1 MLDDVSKQT
10 SIRSDLQ
17 ADFGRLRR
25 GYEDEPY
32 PEYSDR
38 IARLSKLDALIRDNE
53 AALVDALNTDFGC
66 RSRTES
72 LLAEILCSLDSI
84 KYAKHNL
91 AKWMRKRGRRT
102 SFWALPAKIYA
113 RAQPLGVVGIM
124 APWNYSLDLTL
135 SPLTAA
141 LAAGNRVM
149 VCMSPETPTLYQT
162 LSALIESVFTPSEVR
177 IYLGSDE
184 LSPAFAAL
192 PFDHLL
198 FTGST
203 RVGRLV
209 AKAAAENL
217 TPITLELGGKSPAIV
232 APDFNITEAAERIS
246 WGKTFNAGQTC
257 VAPDYVMIPKG
268 SEDAF
273 TTALLEKFTTS
284 FHSMD
289 DSDLTAVIS
298 ERFYKRLTLM
308 VEDAEA
314 KGATILRPAGFEPT
328 AKGGVFKMPLTVVMN
343 PPEDATLMQEE
354 IFGPVLPV
362 LTYQAFSEVAAY
374 VNAKERPLAVY
385 CFSHN
390 RSTIDHLQEQT
401 VSGQFGL
408 NETLI
413 HYAQEDLAFGGVGS
427 SGTGAYHGQA
437 GFDTF
442 SHLKSVLEQRGFF
455 GFTGLKLLHPPYGR
469 VTNLLVSLM
478 KR

>member
-1 MLDDVSKQT
+1 MLDHSDKQT
-10 SIRSDLQ
+10 RTESDLTV
-17 ADFGRLRR
+17 DFGRLRE
-25 GYEDEPY
+25 GYEAEPY
-32 PEYSDR
+32 PSHQVR
-38 IARLSKLDALIRDNE
+38 AARLTKLDALIRDNE
-53 AALVDALNTDFGC
+53 AALVDALNADFGC
-66 RSRTES
+66 RSKTES
-72 LLAEILCSLDSI
+72 MLAEILCSLDSI
-84 KYAKHNL
+84 KYAKQNL
-91 AKWMRKRGRRT
+91 RKWMRKRGRRT
-102 SFWALPAKIYA
+102 SFWARPAKVYA

-124 APWNYSLDLTL
+124 APWNYSLDLSI
-135 SPLTAA
+135 SPLAAA

-149 VCMSPETPTLYQT
+149 VCMSPETPTLYET
-162 LSALIESVFTPSEVR
+162 LSTLLESVFTESEVR
-177 IYLGSDE
+177 VYLGSDT

-203 RVGRLV
+203 RVGKLV

-232 APDFNITEAAERIS
+232 APDFDTAEAAERIS

-268 SEDAF
+268 GEEGF
-273 TTALLEKFTTS
+273 TKALLDKFTTS
-284 FHSMD
+284 YQSMD
-289 DSDLTAVIS
+289 DSDLTALIS

-308 VEDAEA
+308 LEEAEA
-314 KGATILRPAGFEPT
+314 KGATIVRPHGFEPT
-328 AKGGVFKMPLTVVMN
+328 AKDGVYKMPLTIVMN
-343 PPEDATLMQEE
+343 PPEDAVLMQEE

-362 LTYQAFSEVAAY
+362 LTYEDFSEVAAY
-374 VNAKERPLAVY
+374 VNARDRPLALY
-385 CFSHN
+385 CFSHQ

-408 NETLI
+408 NETLVQ
-413 HYAQEDLAFGGVGS
+413 YAQEDLAFGGVGS

-442 SHLKSVLEQRGFF
+442 SHLKSVFEQRGLF

-469 VTNLLVSLM
+469 ITQVLLHLM